1 MMLTQRSQETE
12 LMDLGANYY
21 SRDEYKE
28 CLKILFKI
36 NKLMGFFRNTR
47 QLLKKLPVCNSV
59 LDVGCGGGL
68 FVLHL
73 GSYFPEMRL
82 VGVDI
87 SADAIEMASDELRGW
102 RQENPETNV
111 SFELKP
117 AAETFS
123 PNSYDVV
130 LSTLVCHHLT
140 DSELVEYLPN
150 ALSAARVAVV
160 INDLQRHA
168 IAEFLYGIISPIL
181 FRNRLITHD
190 GLISIRR
197 GFTRSEWKL
206 LLQKANIKN
215 YKIQWLFP
223 FRWRVILWKA

>member
-1 MMLTQRSQETE
+1 
-12 LMDLGANYY
+12 MDLGSDYY
-21 SRDEYKE
+21 SLDEYKK

-36 NKLMGFFRNTR
+36 NRLMGFFRNTR
-47 QLLKKLPVCNSV
+47 QFLKKLPVCKSV

-73 GSYFPEMRL
+73 GKYFPAMQL
-82 VGVDI
+82 VGVDV
-87 SADAIEMASDELRGW
+87 SPDAIDMAEQELQAW
-102 RQENPETNV
+102 RQHNPHTNV
-111 SFELKP
+111 SFQLKS
-117 AAETFS
+117 AAKTFS
-123 PNSYDVV
+123 PDSYDAV

-140 DSELVEYLPN
+140 DEALVDYLSN

-160 INDLQRHA
+160 INDLQRHRV
-168 IAEFLYGIISPIL
+168 AEFLYGIISPIL

-197 GFTRSEWKL
+197 GFTRAEWKL